1 MAGYDITGEALAAA
15 PAEMPVAYTDGSYGS
30 EVYGDY
36 AAADYA
42 ASGFATGT
50 GEMAAALPA
59 AGGTYTVAA
68 GDNLSL
74 IAADYGVSVDQ
85 LLQANGIQN
94 PNIIYV
100 GQQLILP

>member
-1 MAGYDITGEALAAA
+1 MSGG
-15 PAEMPVAYTDGSYGS
+15 
-30 EVYGDY
+30 YGDY
-36 AAADYA
+36 PAADYPA
-42 ASGFATGT
+42 GDYPAGDYATSGFASGEYPATWQDAS
-50 GEMAAALPA
+50 EMAAVLPA

-68 GDNLSL
+68 GDNLSR
-74 IAADYGVSVDQ
+74 IAANYGISVDL